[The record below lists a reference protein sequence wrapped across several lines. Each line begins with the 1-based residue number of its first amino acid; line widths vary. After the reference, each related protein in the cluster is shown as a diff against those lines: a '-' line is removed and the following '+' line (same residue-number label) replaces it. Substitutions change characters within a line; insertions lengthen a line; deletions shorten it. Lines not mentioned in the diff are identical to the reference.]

1 MLHLIINVAGNF
13 DTVHST
19 TVMAST
25 SPSNG
30 PLITQGITVSANEA
44 YDVQVEVMLTDLN
57 SASEYADISINGNNV
72 GRCNPS
78 SGQGSCDWYNCT
90 ISPSQVTPT
99 TTTLTIQLQ
108 YSSAVNDFAVCSSDG
123 QTGHAVAR
131 VTLRT
136 GN

>member
-1 MLHLIINVAGNF
+1 
-13 DTVHST
+13 
-19 TVMAST
+19 MAST

-30 PLITQGITVSANEA
+30 PLITQGITVSANET
-44 YDVQVEVMLTDLN
+44 YDVQVEVMLTDLD
-57 SASEYADISINGNNV
+57 SSSEYADISINGNNV

-78 SGQGSCDWYNCT
+78 FGQSSCAWYNCT

-108 YSSAVNDFAVCSSDG
+108 YSSAVNAIGVCSSDG